1 MHGNTSGRR
10 SLRRIAAVTAGLALG
25 LGLGVSAHASQA
37 GAQHRVPQTVA
48 AKAQAAT
55 AKPRTVSGKA
65 GDALTGIADFYGA
78 YIDAQNGSDPEP
90 KLLKDLRAHYLDS
103 ALSKKLAAWERT
115 NHADG
120 VLRAQS
126 IPSRW
131 TVTEK
136 SKGDSTEA
144 VVTLSW
150 EHGAPVKLSVVM
162 TPDQRIVSISPTR

>member
-10 SLRRIAAVTAGLALG
+10 SLRRIAAITAGLTLG
-25 LGLGVSAHASQA
+25 LGLGVSAHASQPA
-37 GAQHRVPQTVA
+37 APHRAPLA
-48 AKAQAAT
+48 AAAQA
-55 AKPRTVSGKA
+55 RTVSGRT

-78 YIDAQNGSDPEP
+78 YIDAQTDADPGL
-90 KLLKDLRAHYLDS
+90 KLMNTLRSHYLDPAFS
-103 ALSKKLAAWERT
+103 RRLVAWERE

-126 IPSRW
+126 IPARW

-136 SKGDSTEA
+136 SRSKGGAVEA
-144 VVTLSW
+144 VVTLTW

-162 TPDQRIVSISPTR
+162 TPAHRIVRISPAR

>member
-1 MHGNTSGRR
+1 MHGNTSGRS

-37 GAQHRVPQTVA
+37 DTSHRAPL
-48 AKAQAAT
+48 AAT
-55 AKPRTVSGKA
+55 AKPRTVSGKT

-78 YIDAQNGSDPEP
+78 YIDAQNDSGPATP
-90 KLLKDLRAHYLDS
+90 MMKALRSHYLDP
-103 ALSKKLAAWERT
+103 ALGRQLASWERT

-126 IPSRW
+126 IPARW
-131 TVTEK
+131 SVTEK
-136 SKGDSTEA
+136 GRSKGDAVEA
-144 VVTLSW
+144 VVTLTW

-162 TPDQRIVSISPTR
+162 NPQHRIVKIAPTR

>member
-25 LGLGVSAHASQA
+25 LGLGVSAHASQTDA
-37 GAQHRVPQTVA
+37 PHRAPLAAA
-48 AKAQAAT
+48 AKQ
-55 AKPRTVSGKA
+55 RTVSGKA
-65 GDALTGIADFYGA
+65 DDALTGIADFYGA
-78 YIDAQNGSDPEP
+78 YIDAQNGSDPDS
-90 KLLKDLRAHYLDS
+90 KLMNDLRAHYLDS

-126 IPSRW
+126 IPARW
-131 TVTEK
+131 TVAEK

-144 VVTLSW
+144 LVTLSW
-150 EHGAPVKLSVVM
+150 GMGGTVKLSVVM
-162 TPDQRIVSISPTR
+162 TPNHRIVSISPVK

>member
-25 LGLGVSAHASQA
+25 LGLGVSAHASQTDA
-37 GAQHRVPQTVA
+37 PHRAPLAAA
-48 AKAQAAT
+48 AKQ
-55 AKPRTVSGKA
+55 RTVSGKA
-65 GDALTGIADFYGA
+65 DDALTGIADFYGA
-78 YIDAQNGSDPEP
+78 YIDAQNGSDPNS
-90 KLLKDLRAHYLDS
+90 KLMNDLRAHYLDS
-103 ALSKKLAAWERT
+103 AFSKKLAAWERT

-126 IPSRW
+126 IPARW

-150 EHGAPVKLSVVM
+150 SMGGTVKLSVVM
-162 TPDQRIVSISPTR
+162 TPNHRIVSISPAK

>member
-25 LGLGVSAHASQA
+25 LGLGVSAHASQTDA
-37 GAQHRVPQTVA
+37 PHRAPLA
-48 AKAQAAT
+48 AAAEQ
-55 AKPRTVSGKA
+55 RTVSGRT

-78 YIDAQNGSDPEP
+78 YIDAHNGSDPNP
-90 KLLKDLRAHYLDS
+90 KLTNDLRAHYLDP

-120 VLRAQS
+120 VLRAQN
-126 IPSRW
+126 IPARW

-136 SKGDSTEA
+136 SRGDSTEA
-144 VVTLSW
+144 VVTLNWSM
-150 EHGAPVKLSVVM
+150 GGTVKLSVVM
-162 TPDQRIVSISPTR
+162 TPGHRIVSISPVK